1 MAERHDSRLVS
12 DVEERGRL
20 FRGDVDLGPVDYRI
34 QTWQDVIITEAGG
47 VREEVLGMEDRRIY
61 LAKAFIESGTL
72 TLQLAN
78 GQRMQGFLNGRRFVP
93 GNA

>member
-12 DVEERGRL
+12 DVKERGRL

-61 LAKAFIESGTL
+61 LAKAFIESETL

>member
-1 MAERHDSRLVS
+1 MADRHDSRLVS

-20 FRGDVDLGPVDYRI
+20 FRGDIDLGPVDYRMQI
-34 QTWQDVIITEAGG
+34 WQDVIMTDAGG
-47 VREEVLGMEDRRIY
+47 VREELLGAEDRRIY

-78 GQRMQGFLNGRRFVP
+78 GGRMQGFLNGRRFVP